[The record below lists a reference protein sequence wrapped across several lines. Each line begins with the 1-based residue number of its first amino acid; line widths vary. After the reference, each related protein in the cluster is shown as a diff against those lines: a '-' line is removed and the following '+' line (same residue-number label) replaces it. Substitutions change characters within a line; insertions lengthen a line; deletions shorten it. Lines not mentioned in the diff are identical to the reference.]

1 MAQLVKK
8 IRTEQGDLQIDYNAL
23 ANLPTTDATLA
34 VSGKAA
40 DAKTVGDSLNNINT
54 NLSNFRNPNLLINSD
69 FRNPVNQ
76 RGATSYESKT
86 SGKDV
91 YNIDRWRASY
101 GTITTVNNGSI
112 TVAGNTASNRYFY
125 QTFEHKLSGTFTLS
139 FNITN
144 LQGNISMYYAYG
156 DTGSQTVNIPTGT
169 TKMTFTAT
177 NLKSVGFFLP
187 KTNGVSATIEW
198 AKLEFGSMATPFTP
212 RPYAE
217 ELMLCQ
223 RYYQI
228 IDFIC
233 SPGFASASDEPN
245 LVTFTTPCSL
255 RAVPSITIKK
265 QPEILRVLSTND
277 VSTTLTF
284 KSVHCKDNVC
294 SITFSSTATLAARSF
309 MWPIHEFKVEADAE
323 IY

>member
-1 MAQLVKK
+1 MAQYVTK
-8 IRTEQGDLQIDYNAL
+8 IRTEQGDLPVDYNAL
-23 ANLPTTDATLA
+23 ANLPDLKNMF
-34 VSGKAA
+34 S
-40 DAKTVGDSLNNINT
+40 
-54 NLSNFRNPNLLINSD
+54 NPNLLINSD

-101 GTITTVNNGSI
+101 GTITTVNSGSI
-112 TVAGNTASNRYFY
+112 TVAGNTSSNRYFY
-125 QTFEHKLSGTFTLS
+125 QTFEHRLSGTFTFS

-156 DTGSQTVNIPTGT
+156 DSGSQTVGIPEGT

-177 NLKSVGFFLP
+177 NLKAVGFLLP
-187 KTNGVSATIEW
+187 KTNGTSATIEW
-198 AKLEFGSMATPFTP
+198 VKLEVGSTATPFSP

-223 RYYQI
+223 RYYKI
-228 IDFIC
+228 LDFIC

-245 LVTFTTPCSL
+245 LVTFTAQCSL
-255 RAVPSITIKK
+255 RAAPTVSIKK
-265 QPEILRVLSTND
+265 QPEILRVLNTND

-284 KSVHCKDNVC
+284 KEVHCKDNVC
-294 SITFSSTATLAARSF
+294 SITFSSTAALASRAF
-309 MWPIHEFKVEADAE
+309 MWPTREFKVEVDAE

>member
-23 ANLPTTDATLA
+23 ANLPTTDTTLA

-40 DAKTVGDSLNNINT
+40 DAKTVGDSFNNIYA
-54 NLSNFRNPNLLINSD
+54 SFSNPNLLINSD

-91 YNIDRWRASY
+91 YNIDRWHASY

-139 FNITN
+139 FSITN

-156 DTGSQTVNIPTGT
+156 DTGSQTVNIPSGT

-198 AKLEFGSMATPFTP
+198 VKLEIGSMATPFTP

-233 SPGFASASDEPN
+233 SPGFVSAEDEPN
-245 LVTFTTPCSL
+245 LVTFTAPISL
-255 RAVPSITIKK
+255 RAVPSITINK
-265 QPEILRVLSTND
+265 QPEKLRVLATND
-277 VSTTLTF
+277 VTTTLTF
-284 KSVHCKDNVC
+284 DSVHCKDNVC
-294 SITFSSTATLAARSF
+294 SITFKSSSALASRAF
-309 MWPIHEFKVEADAE
+309 VWPIHEFKVAVDAE